1 LEVRGLAQLNQLFI
15 FIFEQLKSVVELFVS
30 DPGNQWGFTI
40 VLFTVL
46 FNILMLPINLSQ
58 MKTMRKQQALQPEVA
73 KIQAKYKSDPQKLQ
87 EMQMKLYKE
96 NGVNMFG
103 GCLPLLITYPI
114 FIAMFSVFRQLAA
127 DGRLTGFGFTPIIPD
142 LSANHNIVLSAL
154 SVGTMLLSTYVQTL
168 KTKGTVNPAA
178 ASANKMQ
185 YMMAA
190 LFGWITYTSN
200 SALGLYW
207 VTGNTF
213 RLIQGL
219 LLNAADKKKTKNVV
233 VKEK

>member
-1 LEVRGLAQLNQLFI
+1 MSQLNQLFI
-15 FIFEQLKSVVELFVS
+15 WIFEQLKSVVELFVA
-30 DPGNQWGFTI
+30 DPGNQWGITIVFFTI
-40 VLFTVL
+40 L
-46 FNILMLPINLSQ
+46 FNILMLPVNLSQ

-73 KIQAKYKSDPQKLQ
+73 KLQAKYKNDPQKMQ

-96 NGVNMFG
+96 NNVSMFG

-127 DGRLTGFGFTPIIPD
+127 DGKLTGMRFTPLIPD
-142 LSANHNIVLSAL
+142 LSANNNIILAAL
-154 SVGTMLLSTYVQTL
+154 SVGTMLLSTYITTMRT
-168 KTKGTVNPAA
+168 KTADNPAA

-185 YMMAA
+185 YMMAV

-207 VTGNTF
+207 ITGNLF
-213 RLIQGL
+213 RMIQGL
-219 LLNAADKKKTKNVV
+219 ILNAVEKKKEEQIIK
-233 VKEK
+233 

>member
-1 LEVRGLAQLNQLFI
+1 
-15 FIFEQLKSVVELFVS
+15 
-30 DPGNQWGFTI
+30 
-40 VLFTVL
+40 
-46 FNILMLPINLSQ
+46 

-73 KIQAKYKSDPQKLQ
+73 KLQAKYKNDPQKMQ

-96 NGVNMFG
+96 NNVSMFG

-127 DGRLTGFGFTPIIPD
+127 DGKLTGMRFTPLIPD
-142 LSANHNIVLSAL
+142 LSANNNLILAAL
-154 SVGTMLLSTYVQTL
+154 SVGTMLLSTYITTMRT
-168 KTKGTVNPAA
+168 KTADNPAA

-185 YMMAA
+185 YMMAV

-207 VTGNTF
+207 ITGNLF
-213 RLIQGL
+213 RMIQGL
-219 LLNAADKKKTKNVV
+219 ILNAVEKKKEEQVIK
-233 VKEK
+233 

>member
-1 LEVRGLAQLNQLFI
+1 
-15 FIFEQLKSVVELFVS
+15 
-30 DPGNQWGFTI
+30 
-40 VLFTVL
+40 
-46 FNILMLPINLSQ
+46 MLPVNLSQ

-73 KIQAKYKSDPQKLQ
+73 KLQAKYKNDPQKMQ

-96 NGVNMFG
+96 NNVSMFG

-127 DGRLTGFGFTPIIPD
+127 DGKLTGMRFTPLIPD
-142 LSANHNIVLSAL
+142 LSANNNIILAAL
-154 SVGTMLLSTYVQTL
+154 SVGTMLLSTYITTMRT
-168 KTKGTVNPAA
+168 KTADNPAA

-185 YMMAA
+185 YMMAV

-207 VTGNTF
+207 ITGNLF
-213 RLIQGL
+213 RMIQGL
-219 LLNAADKKKTKNVV
+219 ILNAVEKKKEEQVIKQQFVGNDCQIRWY
-233 VKEK
+233 

>member
-1 LEVRGLAQLNQLFI
+1 MEVKGLSQLNQLFI
-15 FIFEQLKSVVELFVS
+15 WIFEQLKSVVELFVA
-30 DPGNQWGFTI
+30 DPGNQWGITIVFFTI
-40 VLFTVL
+40 L
-46 FNILMLPINLSQ
+46 FNILMLPVNLSQ

-73 KIQAKYKSDPQKLQ
+73 KLQAKYKNDPQKMQ

-96 NGVNMFG
+96 NNVSMFG

-127 DGRLTGFGFTPIIPD
+127 DGKLTGMRFTPLIPD
-142 LSANHNIVLSAL
+142 LSANNNIILAAL
-154 SVGTMLLSTYVQTL
+154 SVGTMLLSTYITTMRT
-168 KTKGTVNPAA
+168 KTADNPAA

-185 YMMAA
+185 YMMAV

-207 VTGNTF
+207 ITGNLF
-213 RLIQGL
+213 RMIQGL
-219 LLNAADKKKTKNVV
+219 ILNAVEKKKEEQVIK
-233 VKEK
+233 

>member
-1 LEVRGLAQLNQLFI
+1 MSQLNQLFI
-15 FIFEQLKSVVELFVS
+15 WIFEQLKSVVELFVA
-30 DPGNQWGFTI
+30 DPGNQWGITIVFFTI
-40 VLFTVL
+40 L
-46 FNILMLPINLSQ
+46 FNILMLPVNLSQ

-73 KIQAKYKSDPQKLQ
+73 KLQAKYKNDPQKMQ

-96 NGVNMFG
+96 NNVSMFG

-127 DGRLTGFGFTPIIPD
+127 DGKLTGMRFTPLIPD
-142 LSANHNIVLSAL
+142 LSANNNLILAAL
-154 SVGTMLLSTYVQTL
+154 SVGTMLLSTYITTMRT
-168 KTKGTVNPAA
+168 KTADNPAA

-185 YMMAA
+185 YMMAV

-207 VTGNTF
+207 ITGNLF
-213 RLIQGL
+213 RMIQGL
-219 LLNAADKKKTKNVV
+219 ILNAVEKKKEEQVIK
-233 VKEK
+233 

>member
-1 LEVRGLAQLNQLFI
+1 MNQLFI
-15 FIFEQLKSVVELFVS
+15 WIFEQLKSVVELFVA
-30 DPGNQWGFTI
+30 DPGNQWGITIVFFTI
-40 VLFTVL
+40 L
-46 FNILMLPINLSQ
+46 FNILMLPVNLSQ

-73 KIQAKYKSDPQKLQ
+73 KLQAKYKNDPQKMQ

-96 NGVNMFG
+96 NNVSMFG

-127 DGRLTGFGFTPIIPD
+127 DGKLTGMRFTPLIPD
-142 LSANHNIVLSAL
+142 LSANNNIILAAL
-154 SVGTMLLSTYVQTL
+154 SVGTMLLSTYITTMRT
-168 KTKGTVNPAA
+168 KTADNPAA

-185 YMMAA
+185 YMMAV

-207 VTGNTF
+207 ITGNLF
-213 RLIQGL
+213 RMIQGL
-219 LLNAADKKKTKNVV
+219 ILNAVEKKKEEQVIK
-233 VKEK
+233 

>member
-1 LEVRGLAQLNQLFI
+1 LEVKGLSQLNQLFI
-15 FIFEQLKSVVELFVS
+15 WIFEQLKSVVELFVA
-30 DPGNQWGFTI
+30 DPGNQWGITIVFFTI
-40 VLFTVL
+40 L
-46 FNILMLPINLSQ
+46 FNILMLPVNLSQ

-73 KIQAKYKSDPQKLQ
+73 KLQAKYKNDPQKMQ

-96 NGVNMFG
+96 NNVSMFG

-127 DGRLTGFGFTPIIPD
+127 DGKLTGMRFTPLIPD
-142 LSANHNIVLSAL
+142 LSANNNLILAAL
-154 SVGTMLLSTYVQTL
+154 SVGTMLLSTYITTMRT
-168 KTKGTVNPAA
+168 KTADNPAA

-185 YMMAA
+185 YMMAV

-207 VTGNTF
+207 ITGNLF
-213 RLIQGL
+213 RMIQGL
-219 LLNAADKKKTKNVV
+219 ILNAVEKKKEEQVIK
-233 VKEK
+233 

>member
-1 LEVRGLAQLNQLFI
+1 LEVKGLSQLNQLFI
-15 FIFEQLKSVVELFVS
+15 WIFEQLKSVVELFVA
-30 DPGNQWGFTI
+30 DPGNQWGITIVFFTI
-40 VLFTVL
+40 L
-46 FNILMLPINLSQ
+46 FNILMLPVNLSQ

-73 KIQAKYKSDPQKLQ
+73 KLQAKYKNDPQKMQ

-96 NGVNMFG
+96 NNVSMFG

-127 DGRLTGFGFTPIIPD
+127 DGKLTGMRFTPLIPD
-142 LSANHNIVLSAL
+142 LSANNNIILAAL
-154 SVGTMLLSTYVQTL
+154 SVGTMLLPTYITTMR
-168 KTKGTVNPAA
+168 TKSADNPAA

-185 YMMAA
+185 YMMAV

-207 VTGNTF
+207 ITGNLF
-213 RLIQGL
+213 RMIQGL
-219 LLNAADKKKTKNVV
+219 ILNAVEKKKEEQVIK
-233 VKEK
+233 